1 MKVKELMTR
10 DVEKI
15 SADNF
20 LKEAASMMRSMDV
33 GALPVCE
40 NDKLIGII
48 TDRDIA
54 VRAVADGLDPNQ
66 CTVRDAMSKE
76 VCWCYEDDDL
86 EKAAAIMERQ
96 QIRRLP
102 VFDRHNRAVGIIS
115 LGDLATRTR
124 NDRLS
129 GEVLQQVSEPP
140 AGQHIQV

>member
-1 MKVKELMTR
+1 MKVKDVMTR
-10 DVEKI
+10 EVEKI

-20 LKEAASMMRSMDV
+20 IKDAASMMRSMDV

-40 NDKLIGII
+40 DDRLVGMI

-76 VCWCYEDDDL
+76 VCWCYEDDDVA
-86 EKAAAIMERQ
+86 KAAAIMEGHQ
-96 QIRRLP
+96 VRRLP
-102 VFDRHNRAVGIIS
+102 VFDRTNRATGIIS
-115 LGDLATRTR
+115 LGDIATRHG

-140 AGQHIQV
+140 PGQHIQV